1 MGNNLELI
9 ETEFEAFKL
18 AMWKCV
24 SDMNTADVGIIWR
37 KLYFDNAHI
46 LFPNIMQL
54 VYVTFLIP
62 VHTSQV
68 ERGFSVHRVIR
79 NRLTNRL
86 KIMTLDSLMRIKL
99 LAKKADM
106 ADTMKAFDLS
116 GAEQVEFTVLKEGID
131 DDEPDCDWNGNDDS
145 ESEQEA
151 EDDPWI
157 PSDVESEEV
166 FDAEAMDVDSV
177 QDNDVVAGRI
187 ADGYNGLDI

>member
-1 MGNNLELI
+1 
-9 ETEFEAFKL
+9 
-18 AMWKCV
+18 V

>member
-54 VYVTFLIP
+54 VYVMFLTP

-68 ERGFSVHRVIR
+68 ERGFSVHRI
-79 NRLTNRL
+79 
-86 KIMTLDSLMRIKL
+86 I
-99 LAKKADM
+99 
-106 ADTMKAFDLS
+106 
-116 GAEQVEFTVLKEGID
+116 
-131 DDEPDCDWNGNDDS
+131 
-145 ESEQEA
+145 
-151 EDDPWI
+151 
-157 PSDVESEEV
+157 
-166 FDAEAMDVDSV
+166 
-177 QDNDVVAGRI
+177 
-187 ADGYNGLDI
+187 